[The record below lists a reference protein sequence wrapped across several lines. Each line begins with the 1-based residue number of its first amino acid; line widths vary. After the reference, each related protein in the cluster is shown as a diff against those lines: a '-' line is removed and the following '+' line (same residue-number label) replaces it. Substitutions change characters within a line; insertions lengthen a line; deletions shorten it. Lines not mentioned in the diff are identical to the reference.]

1 MFKLFQKIKSSVEIK
16 DTASSAVKVTYY
28 SKCLNESDQL
38 MQTNKCDGLQVQ
50 SSNVPLSALHE
61 YALPIDSNTLTTP
74 SYIYNTNLETCTNI
88 TWGVCYDSFTN
99 HLMPERTCSLYPEV
113 FSHSRVLYFN
123 TVFHGTTKHPM
134 NLF

>member
-50 SSNVPLSALHE
+50 SSNVLLSALHE
-61 YALPIDSNTLTTP
+61 YALPIVSNTLTP
-74 SYIYNTNLETCTNI
+74 SYIYNTSLETR
-88 TWGVCYDSFTN
+88 Y
-99 HLMPERTCSLYPEV
+99 SLKLTQDIL
-113 FSHSRVLYFN
+113 SRLIFQI
-123 TVFHGTTKHPM
+123 
-134 NLF
+134 

>member
-50 SSNVPLSALHE
+50 SNNVPLSNLHE
-61 YALPIDSNTLTTP
+61 YALPIDSNTLTPPPPLTSTTLAWKP
-74 SYIYNTNLETCTNI
+74 VQIL
-88 TWGVCYDSFTN
+88 
-99 HLMPERTCSLYPEV
+99 
-113 FSHSRVLYFN
+113 
-123 TVFHGTTKHPM
+123 HGTYATIVFTISGSI
-134 NLF
+134 LSLESLVL